1 MLTRMPAQSGNCVV
15 DCGMA
20 TKQQPS
26 GLLSK
31 VTRLFRTSDSDHA
44 SAQDSL
50 QTRNGEADKNPLAN
64 LIERKRQDDL
74 VRRREFNYLRKL
86 HKQQRGTETL
96 GGEGIGRPSVFQHS
110 SGYGVDDRASTLQK
124 INAIE
129 AHMVNAWAHGKVPP
143 EARLA
148 RRADLPTSAKPAAAK
163 PTPPPGAAPPPI
175 LTERRT
181 APVVEPQGSD
191 DFDLDFT
198 GMLLEPVVQAPTPAA
213 PPEAVAEPAPSAATA
228 VAAPAVD
235 EVPPSPLESGLQDAA
250 MRFAEGDNASAEAVL
265 LGLLQSD
272 GINAETVDSVTF
284 ALFDLYRATGQQ
296 DGFDVV
302 AMDYAERFGR
312 SPAEWFSLPDRLG
325 RGAGAAAAVAPAGT
339 RSAAEAGAAWIC
351 PAVLDTAALTALRAR
366 FPGPTANWHVD
377 WGPLAAI
384 EPQAAAALSDI
395 FAYWCTHPVQL
406 HWNGVDRLLHALELH
421 TPADDPSVD
430 PVWWRLRLDTLC
442 ILQRH
447 DAFEGAALD
456 YCVVYEVSP
465 PAWKSVQC
473 TCEQDAA
480 PSAFGT
486 LAEDSVVAPLED
498 ASEAVAHLATC
509 ELVGELTGDAAQSL
523 ADLYTASQ
531 SATDVVVSCALL
543 ARVDFSAASA
553 ILNWATAS
561 AAEGRHIRFVQ
572 VPRLVAQFF
581 RMLGL
586 DHYAHI
592 AVRAS

>member
-1 MLTRMPAQSGNCVV
+1 MG
-15 DCGMA
+15 
-20 TKQQPS
+20 TKQQPP

-31 VTRLFRTSDSDHA
+31 VARYFRASDSDQA

-50 QTRNGEADKNPLAN
+50 QTRSGETDKNPLTD

-74 VRRREFNYLRKL
+74 VRRREFNHLRKL
-86 HKQQRGTETL
+86 RKQQHGTETL

-110 SGYGVDDRASTLQK
+110 SGYGADDRASTLQK

-129 AHMVNAWAHGKVPP
+129 AHMVNAWARGKAPT
-143 EARLA
+143 EARMA
-148 RRADLPTSAKPAAAK
+148 RRTAQPAAAK
-163 PTPPPGAAPPPI
+163 PAPPPGAAPLPV
-175 LTERRT
+175 LTERRV
-181 APVVEPQGSD
+181 APAAESPVSD

-198 GMLLEPVVQAPTPAA
+198 GMLLEPAAPAPEPAA
-213 PPEAVAEPAPSAATA
+213 PPAPEAAPQPEPSPALAPASAPAAAVATP
-228 VAAPAVD
+228 VVD
-235 EVPPSPLESGLQDAA
+235 EAPPSPLESGLQDAA
-250 MRFAEGDNASAEAVL
+250 MRFAEGDNAAAEAVL
-265 LGLLQSD
+265 LGLLQGE
-272 GINAETVDSVTF
+272 GINAETVDSVVF

-325 RGAGAAAAVAPAGT
+325 RGAAAATAPVASRGMADQGT
-339 RSAAEAGAAWIC
+339 AWVC
-351 PAVLDTAALTALRAR
+351 PAVLDAAALTALQAR

-377 WGPLAAI
+377 WSLLATI
-384 EPQAAAALSDI
+384 EPQAATALSEV

-406 HWNGVDRLLHALELH
+406 HWHGVDQLLHALELH

-430 PVWWRLRLDTLC
+430 PVWWRMRLDALC
-442 ILQRH
+442 ILQRQ
-447 DAFEGAALD
+447 DAFDGAALD

-465 PAWKSVQC
+465 PSWKSVQC
-473 TCEQDAA
+473 TCVQDAA
-480 PSAFGT
+480 PSAFAN
-486 LAEDSVVAPLED
+486 LAEDSIIAPLED
-498 ASEAVAHLATC
+498 APGSGAQIATC
-509 ELVGELTGDAAQSL
+509 DLVGELTGDAAQAL

-531 SATDVVVSCALL
+531 SAPDVVVSCALL
-543 ARVDFSAASA
+543 ARADFSAASA

-561 AAEGRHIRFVQ
+561 TAEGRHIRFVQ

-592 AVRAS
+592 AVRAN

>member
-1 MLTRMPAQSGNCVV
+1 MG
-15 DCGMA
+15 
-20 TKQQPS
+20 TKQQPP

-31 VTRLFRTSDSDHA
+31 VARYFRASDSDQA
-44 SAQDSL
+44 SAQDSM
-50 QTRNGEADKNPLAN
+50 QTRSGEADRNPLAS

-86 HKQQRGTETL
+86 YKQQRGTQTL

-110 SGYGVDDRASTLQK
+110 SGFGADDRASTLQK

-129 AHMVNAWAHGKVPP
+129 AHMVNAWARGKAPT

-148 RRADLPTSAKPAAAK
+148 RRTDMPAAPAKPAAAT
-163 PTPPPGAAPPPI
+163 PGATPPPGPLPI

-181 APVVEPQGSD
+181 APAVEPQVSD

-198 GMLLEPVVQAPTPAA
+198 GMLTEPTAPEPAPAPAA
-213 PPEAVAEPAPSAATA
+213 PQASAAVSEPPPTTPAPVAAAVA
-228 VAAPAVD
+228 VAD
-235 EVPPSPLESGLQDAA
+235 EVLPGPLESGLQDAA
-250 MRFAEGDNASAEAVL
+250 MRFAEGDTAAAEAVL

-272 GINAETVDSVTF
+272 AINAETVDGVVF

-325 RGAGAAAAVAPAGT
+325 RGASAAVAVAAT
-339 RSAAEAGAAWIC
+339 RSVPDQGTAWVC
-351 PAVLDTAALTALRAR
+351 PAVLDAEAVAALRAR
-366 FPGPTANWHVD
+366 FPGPTATWHVD
-377 WGPLAAI
+377 WGPLTKIA
-384 EPQAAAALSDI
+384 PQAAAALSEI
-395 FAYWCTHPVQL
+395 FAHWCNQPVQL
-406 HWNGVDRLLHALELH
+406 HWSGVDRLLHALELH
-421 TPADDPSVD
+421 TPADDKSVD
-430 PVWWRLRLDTLC
+430 PMWWRLRLDALC
-442 ILQRH
+442 ILQRQ
-447 DAFEGAALD
+447 DAFEVVALD

-465 PAWKSVQC
+465 PSWKSVRC
-473 TCEQDAA
+473 TCVQDAA
-480 PSAFGT
+480 PSVFDS
-486 LAEDSVVAPLED
+486 LIEDSVLAPLDD
-498 ASEAVAHLATC
+498 ASGNAAHIATC
-509 ELVGELTGDAAQSL
+509 ELVGELTGDAAQPL

-543 ARVDFSAASA
+543 ARADFSAASA

-561 AAEGRHIRFVQ
+561 AAEGRQIRFVQ

-586 DHYAHI
+586 DQYAHI
-592 AVRAS
+592 AVRTN